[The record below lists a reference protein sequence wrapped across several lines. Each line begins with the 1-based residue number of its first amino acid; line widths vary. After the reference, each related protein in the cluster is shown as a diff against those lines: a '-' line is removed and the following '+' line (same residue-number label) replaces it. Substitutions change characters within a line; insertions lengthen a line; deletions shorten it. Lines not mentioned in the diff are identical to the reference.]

1 MNSWAWSENDLHLA
15 LTDLNLLPGDH
26 VFLHSNLGFSGV
38 CKQANPS
45 ATILEGIL
53 DKIGE
58 SGSIFLPAFSYSFP
72 QGRTF
77 DPLVSSPSS
86 AMGSV
91 SIVAD
96 SLGFEKSRDPIFGVL
111 GKGERVGKLFESQLN
126 RSFGPGSLF
135 SKLLDLDV
143 KMLSI
148 NAGAGGTI
156 VHEMEYRISV
166 PYRYEKIFQ
175 GKVLDSRKNISVD
188 TEWIS
193 YVRDLSNPLTE
204 AKFENLT
211 KNLHHKGIWKK
222 AILGK
227 GYISKASS
235 MEVFNY
241 VSEAIQIDPALLL
254 K

>member
-1 MNSWAWSENDLHLA
+1 
-15 LTDLNLLPGDH
+15 
-26 VFLHSNLGFSGV
+26 
-38 CKQANPS
+38 
-45 ATILEGIL
+45 
-53 DKIGE
+53 
-58 SGSIFLPAFSYSFP
+58 
-72 QGRTF
+72 
-77 DPLVSSPSS
+77 
-86 AMGSV
+86 
-91 SIVAD
+91 
-96 SLGFEKSRDPIFGVL
+96 
-111 GKGERVGKLFESQLN
+111 
-126 RSFGPGSLF
+126 
-135 SKLLDLDV
+135 
-143 KMLSI
+143 MLSI